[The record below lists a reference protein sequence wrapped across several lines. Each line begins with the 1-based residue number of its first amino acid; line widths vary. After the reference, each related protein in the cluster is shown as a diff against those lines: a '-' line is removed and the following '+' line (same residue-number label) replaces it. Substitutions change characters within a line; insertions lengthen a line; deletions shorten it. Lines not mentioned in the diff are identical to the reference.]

1 MVSVHLIDAHCHPT
15 EQVRSRAGHTVDIDA
30 WIEEAGSVHLH
41 KICVMSTDMW
51 DQSLVARLA
60 DAYPNKIVPCF
71 GIHPWAAHTISIQ
84 DPPPDRRTHYTNL
97 FGPTQEEQ
105 AWLEALPT
113 PVSLTQ
119 VLSLLE
125 ANLAKYPHALV
136 GEIGMDRSF
145 RIPIPQS
152 SPRVLTK
159 WQTPFEHQLAVLEA
173 QLRVACQQRRSVSM
187 HSVRAAG
194 PTTALLERMCTYAGF
209 NGISIDLHSCTLSP
223 ETIRQVQKTYKNVYV
238 SFSTAVN
245 GRQARLHEQIR
256 ACDPHRVLC
265 ESDWHGWDELAQRTN
280 EIVSI
285 MSTAW
290 CTSSQ
295 AASLLPG
302 LSSEELLGRLLTQ
315 NFERFS
321 HMS

>member
-145 RIPIPQS
+145 RIPVPQS
-152 SPRVLTK
+152 SP
-159 WQTPFEHQLAVLEA
+159 
-173 QLRVACQQRRSVSM
+173 
-187 HSVRAAG
+187 
-194 PTTALLERMCTYAGF
+194 
-209 NGISIDLHSCTLSP
+209 LSL
-223 ETIRQVQKTYKNVYV
+223 I
-238 SFSTAVN
+238 
-245 GRQARLHEQIR
+245 HI
-256 ACDPHRVLC
+256 
-265 ESDWHGWDELAQRTN
+265 
-280 EIVSI
+280 
-285 MSTAW
+285 
-290 CTSSQ
+290 
-295 AASLLPG
+295 
-302 LSSEELLGRLLTQ
+302 
-315 NFERFS
+315 
-321 HMS
+321 